1 MDIFEINESGVL
13 VKYNGVERDVKIPD
27 NIVAIG
33 DDAFAKNYKIRTV
46 TFSPSVKSIGR
57 DAFKYCMFLTN
68 VELNEGLVNIDERA
82 FYYCSSLK
90 NVKFPS
96 TLKEIGEYAFY
107 NCAFEEVNIPRVK
120 RICSYAFENCDSIR
134 TIRLGEGSKEIDSCA
149 FPTIEFHGVDIYLPE
164 SIKKI
169 EKHAFGGKDSF
180 FDRNFRNYFSPQNK
194 IILDYARN
202 DYGISTWTYTPNESQ
217 IEAFILEEVE
227 KIKIA
232 YSKKRSKLVNDLI
245 PTWTNFMEDYNR
257 RLSDLDAQIN
267 EQSDIIRNA
276 KGIFAGRKIKKA
288 EELREELLSKKNSLQ
303 SYAREDERKL
313 EKYKSELKT
322 IDSMSADAYEKK
334 ARKNATAA
342 LTKKQQEL
350 GNCVSYRYSSGG
362 PSLFI
367 DDVINIYNSVGSSST
382 SSSTLPKDD
391 AWGRPAGTSGPHTS
405 GKGI

>member
-1 MDIFEINESGVL
+1 MFEINEYGVL
-13 VKYNGVERDVKIPD
+13 IKYNGAEKEVRIPD
-27 NIVAIG
+27 GVIAIG
-33 DDAFAKNYKIRTV
+33 DDAFARNNKIRSV
-46 TFSPSVKSIGR
+46 FFSPSVKSIGR
-57 DAFKYCMFLTN
+57 DAFKYCLFLTN

-90 NVKFPS
+90 TVKFPS
-96 TLKEIGEYAFY
+96 SLKEIGEYAFY
-107 NCAFEEVNIPRVK
+107 NCAFEEVNIPCVT
-120 RICSYAFENCDSIR
+120 RICSYAFEECNSLR
-134 TIRLGEGSKEIDSCA
+134 NIRLGEGCEEIDSCA

-217 IEAFILEEVE
+217 IKAFIPQVTEQ
-227 KIKIA
+227 IKMA
-232 YSKKRSKLVNDLI
+232 YNARRAELVNDLI

-257 RLSDLDAQIN
+257 RLSDLDTQIN

-276 KGIFAGRKIKKA
+276 KGILAGRKIEKAKKLK
-288 EELREELLSKKNSLQ
+288 EELASKRYNLQ
-303 SYAREDERKL
+303 SYAWEDEHIL
-313 EKYKSELKT
+313 EQHKSELKK
-322 IDSMSADAYEKK
+322 IDSMDSNAYEKE
-334 ARKNATAA
+334 AYENVIAA

-350 GNCVSYRYSSGG
+350 GNCVSYHYSSGG

-367 DDVINIYNSVGSSST
+367 DDVINIYNSVGSSSA

-405 GKGI
+405 GEGI